1 MAETLVKRIESTLH
15 VAIGALFVIA
25 GGMKVL
31 DPHGFAI
38 QVANYRILPHA
49 LSVAVALY
57 LPWLELLCGGCM
69 IFRKLYR
76 GSLLVTGMLMLI
88 FIAAIASAWARGL
101 RVSCGCFGSS
111 QGIADYGIDLLRDF
125 AILASL
131 VFLWRKAKRNC
142 AR

>member
-1 MAETLVKRIESTLH
+1 MAQTLAARIQSVLR

-69 IFRKLYR
+69 IFRTLYR
-76 GSLLVTGMLMLI
+76 GSLLVTGMLMLS
-88 FIAAIASAWARGL
+88 FIAALASAGARGL
-101 RVSCGCFGSS
+101 RISCGCFGST
-111 QGIADYGIDLLRDF
+111 QGIANYGIDLLRDF
-125 AILASL
+125 AIVACL
-131 VFLWRKAKRNC
+131 VFLWRKAAKGR